1 MKCKRVLAMAVT
13 AVMTCSLL
21 AGCGSST
28 AGAGGAEPAG
38 NTGDGTKQSAAAD
51 TGSGEKINLKF
62 YIWSDEENYISKV
75 VEQYN
80 AQSDSVHVEMLSI
93 ANDSYDDKLKV
104 MMAAG
109 DEADIVDIRG
119 LAQVTQYRETGSLL
133 DLTDLVKNSELDISK
148 YGAMW
153 DSSYPDGQIFA
164 LPTRTTC
171 WMLFYNPDLLEEA
184 GVKMPEQLTWTEYA
198 QMAKKLTK
206 GDGPDKQWGGY
217 WVDWHT
223 QFIATQQGVY
233 VNADDVSAVQE
244 SLEMLNQLY
253 NVDKT
258 HMSLG
263 EMKATDTQYLADFEN
278 KRAAL
283 MPQGEWMINML
294 LNDTSA
300 GKTDVNWEIAPMPI
314 PDGVEPGTTW
324 GQFQFAGITSTT
336 KHPGE
341 SFDFLKYLC
350 GPEGAA
356 IYASTGMVHAYT
368 DEGAEAAYK
377 EAVGKDSVSVIFNAK
392 KVQESPASSNFDQI
406 LNIYKENSELYLLGE
421 KTIEETMDN
430 FLKQREELMKQ

>member
-28 AGAGGAEPAG
+28 AGAGGSEPAG

-80 AQSDSVHVEMLSI
+80 AQNDSVHVEMLSI

>member
-1 MKCKRVLAMAVT
+1 MKFKRVLAMAVT

-21 AGCGSST
+21 AGCGSSKT
-28 AGAGGAEPAG
+28 GAGSSEPAG
-38 NTGDGTKQSAAAD
+38 STESGTEQNAAAAD
-51 TGSGEKINLKF
+51 TGSGEKTNLKF

-80 AQSDSVHVEMLSI
+80 AQSDSVHVEMISI

-119 LAQVTQYRETGSLL
+119 LAQVTQYRDTGSLM

-184 GVKMPEQLTWTEYA
+184 GVEMPEQLTWTEYA
-198 QMAKKLTK
+198 EMAKKLTK

-223 QFIATQQGVY
+223 QFMATQQGVY

-294 LNDTSA
+294 LNDISA

-324 GQFQFAGITSTT
+324 GQFQFAGI
-336 KHPGE
+336 
-341 SFDFLKYLC
+341 L
-350 GPEGAA
+350 
-356 IYASTGMVHAYT
+356 
-368 DEGAEAAYK
+368 
-377 EAVGKDSVSVIFNAK
+377 
-392 KVQESPASSNFDQI
+392 
-406 LNIYKENSELYLLGE
+406 
-421 KTIEETMDN
+421 
-430 FLKQREELMKQ
+430 

>member
-1 MKCKRVLAMAVT
+1 MKSKRVLAMAVT

-28 AGAGGAEPAG
+28 AGAGGSEPAG

-253 NVDKT
+253 NVDKA

-392 KVQESPASSNFDQI
+392 KVQESLASSNFDQI

-430 FLKQREELMKQ
+430 FLKQREELMR

>member
-1 MKCKRVLAMAVT
+1 MKSKRVLAMAVT

-28 AGAGGAEPAG
+28 AGAGGSEPAG

>member
-28 AGAGGAEPAG
+28 AGAGGSEPAG

>member
-1 MKCKRVLAMAVT
+1 MKSKRVLAMAVT

-21 AGCGSST
+21 AGCGNST
-28 AGAGGAEPAG
+28 AGAGGSEPAG

-324 GQFQFAGITSTT
+324 GQFQFAGVTSTT

-430 FLKQREELMKQ
+430 FLKQREELMR